1 VEIIPV
7 KLTGCVV
14 RLEPL
19 SEKHVPDLTVAAH
32 DERIWRYM
40 LYDYPDNEEKMLAW
54 VRDILARQ
62 AACTDLAFA
71 VIHLA
76 SGRAIGATR
85 YLEIRPEH
93 RSLEVGGTWYATEF
107 QHTAVNTE
115 CKYLLLKHAFEVLGC
130 IRVQFKT
137 DARNQR
143 SLRAIERLGAVREG
157 VLRNHY
163 ILPDGTVRDSVF
175 FSIVDK
181 EWPGV
186 KARLEGFLRK
196 KLVAS
201 CHFEE
206 QRDEESPII
215 EYPQQAGNYKD
226 SPAQLP
232 RPTGSQRPERSLAS
246 GQSSERQQ

>member
-1 VEIIPV
+1 VEIAPV
-7 KLTGCVV
+7 TLTGSVV

-40 LYDYPDNEEKMLAW
+40 LYVYPDTEEKMLAW

-62 AACTDLAFA
+62 AAGTDLAFA

-76 SGRAIGATR
+76 IGRAIGATR

-93 RSLEVGGTWYATEF
+93 RGLEIGGTWCATEF
-107 QHTAVNTE
+107 QRTAVNTE

-137 DARNQR
+137 DARNLR
-143 SLRAIERLGAVREG
+143 SLRAIERLGAAREG

-163 ILPDGTVRDSVF
+163 ILEDGGYRDSVY
-175 FSIVDK
+175 FSILDR
-181 EWPGV
+181 EWP
-186 KARLEGFLRK
+186 KIKERLE
-196 KLVAS
+196 
-201 CHFEE
+201 EM
-206 QRDEESPII
+206 
-215 EYPQQAGNYKD
+215 
-226 SPAQLP
+226 
-232 RPTGSQRPERSLAS
+232 LA
-246 GQSSERQQ
+246 R

>member
-1 VEIIPV
+1 VEIAPV
-7 KLTGCVV
+7 TLTGSVV

-40 LYDYPDNEEKMLAW
+40 LYVYPDTEEKMLAW

-62 AACTDLAFA
+62 AAGTDLAFA

-76 SGRAIGATR
+76 IGRAIGATR

-93 RSLEVGGTWYATEF
+93 LGLEIGGTWCATEF
-107 QHTAVNTE
+107 QRTAVNTE

-137 DARNQR
+137 DARNLR
-143 SLRAIERLGAVREG
+143 SLRAIERLGAAREG

-163 ILPDGTVRDSVF
+163 ILEDGGYRDSVY
-175 FSIVDK
+175 FSILDR
-181 EWPGV
+181 EWP
-186 KARLEGFLRK
+186 KIKERLE
-196 KLVAS
+196 
-201 CHFEE
+201 EM
-206 QRDEESPII
+206 
-215 EYPQQAGNYKD
+215 
-226 SPAQLP
+226 
-232 RPTGSQRPERSLAS
+232 LA
-246 GQSSERQQ
+246 R